1 MGYERIEDDVYVF
14 SSELYAQVT
23 AGLVFTT
30 AGAILVDTLPF
41 PRETQAIV
49 QFERRRGGAGIRYVI
64 NTHHHSDHVYGN
76 YLFPHA
82 RVIGHERGRA
92 ALLRDGQESLEQV
105 KADTPLLANVQLRLP
120 DITLDSG
127 GAIHLGGKSLE
138 IVPLPGHSGDVL
150 GVLLV
155 EEKILF
161 ASDAMMPVPF
171 IVYGDIDDSKA
182 SLQAIS
188 QMNLENLVQGHGEVL
203 LRGEIP
209 DALAASIAYLDTI
222 RARVREGIEMGLS
235 EREIASLDI
244 EECGLSRVPLS
255 GLVQN
260 LHRANLIHL
269 RKGILSGAIP
279 AMPRGDSRISGDG
292 EGADEQ
298 PD

>member
-14 SSELYAQVT
+14 SSDLYAHVT
-23 AGLVFTT
+23 AGLVFTG
-30 AGAILVDTLPF
+30 AGAVLIDTLPF

-49 QFERRRGGAGIRYVI
+49 QFERRRGGTGVRYVV
-64 NTHHHSDHVYGN
+64 NTHHHADHVNGN
-76 YLFPHA
+76 YLFPRA
-82 RVIGHERGRA
+82 RVISHERSRGT
-92 ALLRDGQESLEQV
+92 LSRDGQANLE
-105 KADTPLLANVQLRLP
+105 KARAETPYLAGVQLRLP
-120 DITLDSG
+120 DITLDNG

-138 IVPLPGHSGDVL
+138 IVPLPGHAPDVL

-171 IVYGDIDDSKA
+171 IVYGDIDESRA
-182 SLQAIS
+182 SLQAIG

-209 DALAASIAYLDTI
+209 DALAASIAYLDAI

-235 EREIASLDI
+235 EEEIASLDI

-255 GLVQN
+255 GLVQD
-260 LHRANLIHL
+260 LHRANLLHL
-269 RKGILSGAIP
+269 FKGMLAGTISV
-279 AMPRGDSRISGDG
+279 MPPSEPPVSGDA
-292 EGADEQ
+292 EGVDEQ